1 MKRFLSLSLALILAF
16 SVCIT
21 ASAKAKGDVNND
33 GKVNSSD
40 ALEVLKY
47 SVGMVN
53 RIDRSADLNGD
64 GKINSSD
71 ALTILQISVG
81 IVNGTEDA
89 IYKASFSLS
98 AKVGSKNYSSSDVIP
113 VKAGETVSVT
123 LSLKNNYY
131 TGPTSAQLYYNK
143 NIFSGAPSAQFN
155 TEGRLYQSAGRTY
168 CTFKDWDALSSG
180 VKKDCW
186 PNYSESKLTQF
197 KNEHK
202 FLRITMAPNASFA
215 SEVEK
220 NINENL
226 ITIHFVV
233 SKSAAKGATGQII
246 IPIES
251 RRTKDFLNGHLM
263 CAVHESEDIT
273 SDSSVYVDGLAY
285 DCSKAVLNFK
295 VS

>member
-1 MKRFLSLSLALILAF
+1 MKRIFSLVLVIILAF
-16 SVCIT
+16 SLSIIPQ
-21 ASAKAKGDVNND
+21 AKVRGDVNGD

-40 ALEVLKY
+40 ALEVLMY
-47 SVGMVN
+47 SVGKIS
-53 RIDRSADLNGD
+53 RIDPTADINGD

-81 IVNGTEDA
+81 SITDST
-89 IYKASFSLS
+89 YKAAFILT
-98 AKVGSKNYSSSDVIP
+98 AKANNKNYNSSDVIP

-123 LSLKNNYY
+123 LSLSTNFY
-131 TGPTSAQLYYNK
+131 TGPTSAQIYYNK

-155 TEGRLYQSAGRTY
+155 TEGRLYQSAGRAY
-168 CTFKDWDALSSG
+168 CSFKDWDSLSAG
-180 VKKDCW
+180 VKADCW
-186 PNYSESKLTQF
+186 PDYSGTKLTKF

-226 ITIHFVV
+226 ITIQFVV
-233 SKSAAKGATGQII
+233 NNSVAKGTTGQII

-251 RRTKDFLNGHLM
+251 RRTRDYLDGHLM

-273 SDSSVYVDGLAY
+273 SNSSVYVDGLTY